1 LTACYWVVLNIG
13 YTIQLCFVMFMFPRV
28 FKEEIKKNGYKV
40 SNLRD
45 WRRQIPFK
53 SVPVLTA
60 GFCNVKQL
68 ATLLLSLDGMP
79 VHHSSFI
86 LVNTSTVEPS
96 LTATSIQQQPFY
108 NSHFFLVPTHSP
120 YSHSYFNLSTIAM
133 VTKACPKCQN
143 NLSPMA
149 N

>member
-1 LTACYWVVLNIG
+1 MLLGSTRHWLHN
-13 YTIQLCFVMFMFPRV
+13 TTV
-28 FKEEIKKNGYKV
+28 FHDVYVPQSFQRRNKKNGYKV

-53 SVPVLTA
+53 SVPLLTA

-68 ATLLLSLDGMP
+68 ASLLLSLDGMP
-79 VHHSSFI
+79 AHHSSFI

-120 YSHSYFNLSTIAM
+120 YSHSYFNLSTMAM
-133 VTKACPKCQN
+133 VTKGCPKCQK
-143 NLSPMA
+143 NLLPTAS
-149 N
+149 